1 MGLLGQ
7 SMTYYAFVFHP
18 ITVLGVGTLL
28 LIYEEW
34 SAQSADRSALR
45 RRVAAFLG
53 AGTLAVTPTVAYFL
67 LRGGLETAL
76 EGSSWRMDMLVAGG
90 ALIAAGTSWFLWRRF
105 DWGALVPDAMEALAA
120 VTVPY
125 AALSPFWDISGHV
138 IFALMPTL
146 YLALVDR
153 KYAPLLAV
161 PVVMVPNRVYL
172 NAHSLAQ
179 SVVGFAVA
187 AAIVFGL
194 YRVRA
199 RRPNRRPGSPAS

>member
-1 MGLLGQ
+1 M
-7 SMTYYAFVFHP
+7 
-18 ITVLGVGTLL
+18 
-28 LIYEEW
+28 
-34 SAQSADRSALR
+34 
-45 RRVAAFLG
+45 
-53 AGTLAVTPTVAYFL
+53 
-67 LRGGLETAL
+67 
-76 EGSSWRMDMLVAGG
+76 
-90 ALIAAGTSWFLWRRF
+90 
-105 DWGALVPDAMEALAA
+105 
-120 VTVPY
+120 TVPY

-138 IFALMPTL
+138 IFALTPTL